1 MPVIDEL
8 IAVLGYRLEG
18 EADRAKFQRGLDDL
32 TRGFDDFAAKAAN
45 FAAIAAGAVAAG
57 MGALAKSVIGVSAQ
71 FEDFESTLT
80 TIEGSAERAVQ
91 SLGWL
96 KDFSVKTPYE
106 IQELTDAF
114 VRLKSYGLDPV
125 ADGMMEVLGDTA
137 SAMGAGPI

>member
-57 MGALAKSVIGVSAQ
+57 MGA
-71 FEDFESTLT
+71 
-80 TIEGSAERAVQ
+80 
-91 SLGWL
+91 
-96 KDFSVKTPYE
+96 
-106 IQELTDAF
+106 
-114 VRLKSYGLDPV
+114 RL
-125 ADGMMEVLGDTA
+125 
-137 SAMGAGPI
+137 